1 MKPMQLNILKNLW
14 RKIFK
19 MKKYNV
25 EIIEKGIVIGPAFKL
40 NKTDKPIHKFQ
51 GIEKELKTLDKAVN
65 ITQSKLKHLYD
76 SMLKDSKD
84 LEAEIVQTHILMA
97 EDPTFIDAI
106 KSKICKTKISAYEAV
121 NIVCDE
127 FVTIF
132 KNMDD
137 GYLSQRA
144 NDIYEISSQMKSN
157 IVNQKQVMPK
167 EPSIIITDLLTCNDI
182 LAFEKNDVLGFVSSK
197 GFSLSHAS
205 ILARKNQIP
214 TVCGIENI
222 MDLVKNGDTIIISQN
237 ELIINPDEETIEE
250 MKIKQIELE
259 NFKLELKKN
268 KGLKTQTTDG
278 REIQVL
284 ANISSS
290 ADLEE
295 SIENNCQGVGLFRT
309 EFFFMDKITPPTEEE
324 QYQIYKSVLE
334 KLNGKE
340 VTIRT
345 IDIGSDKPIEY
356 VDYKE
361 ENNPALGKRGVRVYL
376 DYLDLFKTQ
385 LKALF
390 RASCHGNLRIMYP
403 MIISVKEVKF
413 IYKQI
418 DIVAKELEKEG
429 KAYEIPPQGIMI
441 ETPAASLI
449 SDELAPLVD
458 FFSIGTNDLTQ
469 YTLACDRENHNV
481 VLELDTR
488 HNSILK
494 QIKICVENA
503 HKNGISCSICGELAS
518 DESLTEV
525 LLDMGVDKLS
535 VSPNRILNM
544 VTKIREI

>member
-1 MKPMQLNILKNLW
+1 
-14 RKIFK
+14 
-19 MKKYNV
+19 
-25 EIIEKGIVIGPAFKL
+25 
-40 NKTDKPIHKFQ
+40 
-51 GIEKELKTLDKAVN
+51 
-65 ITQSKLKHLYD
+65 
-76 SMLKDSKD
+76 
-84 LEAEIVQTHILMA
+84 
-97 EDPTFIDAI
+97 
-106 KSKICKTKISAYEAV
+106 
-121 NIVCDE
+121 
-127 FVTIF
+127 
-132 KNMDD
+132 
-137 GYLSQRA
+137 
-144 NDIYEISSQMKSN
+144 
-157 IVNQKQVMPK
+157 
-167 EPSIIITDLLTCNDI
+167 
-182 LAFEKNDVLGFVSSK
+182 
-197 GFSLSHAS
+197 
-205 ILARKNQIP
+205 
-214 TVCGIENI
+214 

-309 EFFFMDKITPPTEEE
+309 EFFFMDKITPPTEEQ

-376 DYLDLFKTQ
+376 DYMDLFKTQ
-385 LKALF
+385 LKALL

>member
-1 MKPMQLNILKNLW
+1 
-14 RKIFK
+14 
-19 MKKYNV
+19 
-25 EIIEKGIVIGPAFKL
+25 
-40 NKTDKPIHKFQ
+40 
-51 GIEKELKTLDKAVN
+51 
-65 ITQSKLKHLYD
+65 
-76 SMLKDSKD
+76 
-84 LEAEIVQTHILMA
+84 
-97 EDPTFIDAI
+97 
-106 KSKICKTKISAYEAV
+106 
-121 NIVCDE
+121 
-127 FVTIF
+127 
-132 KNMDD
+132 
-137 GYLSQRA
+137 
-144 NDIYEISSQMKSN
+144 
-157 IVNQKQVMPK
+157 
-167 EPSIIITDLLTCNDI
+167 
-182 LAFEKNDVLGFVSSK
+182 
-197 GFSLSHAS
+197 
-205 ILARKNQIP
+205 
-214 TVCGIENI
+214 

-385 LKALF
+385 LKALL

-413 IYKQI
+413 IYILSKFFPLFCDSLSSPQI
-418 DIVAKELEKEG
+418 STSLLSFDNHTFRILMLIELLLRAELFRRPVFLICIVLLFCSSQVLNTLCALILQ
-429 KAYEIPPQGIMI
+429 AF
-441 ETPAASLI
+441 ASL
-449 SDELAPLVD
+449 LPRL
-458 FFSIGTNDLTQ
+458 FS
-469 YTLACDRENHNV
+469 
-481 VLELDTR
+481 
-488 HNSILK
+488 
-494 QIKICVENA
+494 
-503 HKNGISCSICGELAS
+503 
-518 DESLTEV
+518 
-525 LLDMGVDKLS
+525 
-535 VSPNRILNM
+535 
-544 VTKIREI
+544 

>member
-1 MKPMQLNILKNLW
+1 
-14 RKIFK
+14 
-19 MKKYNV
+19 
-25 EIIEKGIVIGPAFKL
+25 
-40 NKTDKPIHKFQ
+40 
-51 GIEKELKTLDKAVN
+51 
-65 ITQSKLKHLYD
+65 
-76 SMLKDSKD
+76 MLKDSKD

-385 LKALF
+385 LKALL